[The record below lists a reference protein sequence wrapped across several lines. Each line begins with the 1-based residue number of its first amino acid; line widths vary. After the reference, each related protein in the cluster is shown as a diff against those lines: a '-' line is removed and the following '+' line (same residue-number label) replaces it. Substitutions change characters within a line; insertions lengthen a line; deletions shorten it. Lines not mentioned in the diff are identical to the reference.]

1 MSLCLLGLTDTVQRL
16 KKLRT
21 YLQACLKRN
30 EQKKLQCVPFLINTT
45 LWKTVLTD
53 DAPYESALPYMGCCP
68 QSSLAFTLFGAHSS
82 YFSQGNWTPDATW
95 SDGAGAA
102 ELAWLLIRQYA
113 KNYKGKNIRAEVTKR
128 LLQPNIAEINFP
140 LPQINVYIVL
150 QSKAWKFFF

>member
-1 MSLCLLGLTDTVQRL
+1 MHHMNQPYLIWAVVPSHLSHSL
-16 KKLRT
+16 
-21 YLQACLKRN
+21 Y
-30 EQKKLQCVPFLINTT
+30 
-45 LWKTVLTD
+45 
-53 DAPYESALPYMGCCP
+53 SALMARTFPKGTGLQMRHG
-68 QSSLAFTLFGAHSS
+68 Q
-82 YFSQGNWTPDATW
+82 
-95 SDGAGAA
+95 DGAGAA